1 MTMTWQRVARGLAFL
16 LRLDMALGVA
26 VAAVLVVFVAWR

>member
-26 VAAVLVVFVAWR
+26 VAAALVVFVAWR

>member
-1 MTMTWQRVARGLAFL
+1 MTWHRVTRGLAFL

-26 VAAVLVVFVAWR
+26 VAAALVMFVAWR

>member
-1 MTMTWQRVARGLAFL
+1 MTMLRRAARGLAFL

-26 VAAVLVVFVAWR
+26 VAAALVVFVALR

>member
-1 MTMTWQRVARGLAFL
+1 MTMTGQRVARGLAFL

-26 VAAVLVVFVAWR
+26 VAAALVVFVAWR